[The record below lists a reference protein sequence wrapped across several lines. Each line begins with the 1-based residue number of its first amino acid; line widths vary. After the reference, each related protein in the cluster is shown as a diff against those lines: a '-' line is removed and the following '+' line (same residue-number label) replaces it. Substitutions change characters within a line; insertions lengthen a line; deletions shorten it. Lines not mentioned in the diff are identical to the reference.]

1 MERNTLQCYADDNTS
16 FEVRDNLADVMKALM
31 KIGENLLNWFLNDEI
46 KLTTDKCHLL
56 SDSQEPNTLTIG
68 DLQINNSLSEKRL
81 GITFDCKLK
90 FNKYIKD
97 ICKKHH
103 RS

>member
-1 MERNTLQCYADDNTS
+1 MLCRYNTPLD
-16 FEVRDNLADVMKALM
+16 VRDNIAHVMKALK
-31 KIGENLLNWFLNDEI
+31 KIGENLLNWFLNNEM

-81 GITFDCKLK
+81 GITFDCKFK

-97 ICKKHH
+97 I
-103 RS
+103 